1 MGARIVLGD
10 IPVLHEIYGTSAL
23 YINCNKPEVN
33 LDELLD
39 NSDAVKEKEA
49 AKAVLGKYSW
59 EKTAGELVK
68 LFDRY
73 AG

>member
-1 MGARIVLGD
+1 M
-10 IPVLHEIYGTSAL
+10 
-23 YINCNKPEVN
+23 N

>member
-1 MGARIVLGD
+1 MLGD

-39 NSDAVKEKEA
+39 NSDAVKEKKRQLKLCLESIH
-49 AKAVLGKYSW
+49 GK
-59 EKTAGELVK
+59 KTAGELVK